1 MSSTPVDAGRADVV
15 AVIVSYHPDVQALSR
30 LVEALAAQTRAI
42 VVVDN
47 ASPRLPALPPAVQ
60 LIRLPQN
67 QGVAAAQNT
76 GLQVAASTGARF
88 ALLLDQDSLPA
99 AGMTGQLLAAW
110 HDATAQGQR
119 VGAVGPR
126 IVDPLGRSEG
136 FVTFGRG
143 RYEALP
149 ADEGRAWVR
158 CDMLIA
164 SGTLLPLDVVAQVG
178 AMAEHLFID
187 KVDTEWS
194 LRAAGRGYVLLGAP
208 RAVLHHRLGLH
219 ERRLWFFGWR
229 LLAQHA
235 PFRYYYMVRNGLLLR
250 RLPHAHAAWR
260 RADGRQLLSLFLYF
274 GLLAPGRL
282 SNLRMMVRGLLDGW
296 RGVSGR
302 LP

>member
-30 LVEALAAQTRAI
+30 LVEALEAQTGAV

-47 ASPRLPALPPAVQ
+47 ASPQLPPLPPTVQ

-67 QGVAAAQNT
+67 LGVAAAQNV
-76 GLQVAASTGARF
+76 GLQAAQSTGARF
-88 ALLLDQDSLPA
+88 ALLLDQDSMPA
-99 AGMTGQLLAAW
+99 ADMTAQLLAAW
-110 HDATAQGQR
+110 HSATAQGQR

-136 FVTFGRG
+136 FVSFGRG
-143 RYEALP
+143 RYEAQA
-149 ADEGRAWVR
+149 ADEGRAWMR
-158 CDMLIA
+158 CDLLIA
-164 SGTLLPLDVVAQVG
+164 SGTLLPLDVLKQVG
-178 AMAEHLFID
+178 PMAEPLFID

-194 LRAAGRGYVLLGAP
+194 LRAASHGYALLGAP
-208 RAVLHHRLGLH
+208 RAVLHHRLGLR

-260 RADGRQLLSLFLYF
+260 RADARQLASLVLYF
-274 GLLAPGRL
+274 GLLAPGRWAA
-282 SNLRMMVRGLLDGW
+282 LRMMARGFVDGL
-296 RGVSGR
+296 RNQGGPLR
-302 LP
+302 

>member
-30 LVEALAAQTRAI
+30 LVEALAAQTAAV

-47 ASPRLPALPPAVQ
+47 NSPQLPALPPAVQ

-67 QGVAAAQNT
+67 LGVAAAQNA
-76 GLQVAASTGARF
+76 GLRAAEKKGVRF
-88 ALLLDQDSLPA
+88 ALLLDQDSMPA
-99 AGMTGQLLAAW
+99 ADMTAQLLAAW
-110 HDATAQGQR
+110 QAATAQGQR

-136 FVTFGRG
+136 FVSFGRG
-143 RYEALP
+143 RYQAQP
-149 ADEGRAWVR
+149 ADDGQTWMR

-164 SGTLLPLDVVAQVG
+164 SGTLLPLDVLKQVG
-178 AMAEHLFID
+178 PMAEQLFID

-194 LRAAGRGYVLLGAP
+194 LRAASQGHVLLGAP
-208 RAVLHHRLGLH
+208 RALLHHRLGLR

-260 RADGRQLLSLFLYF
+260 RADARQLLSLLLYF
-274 GLLAPGRL
+274 GLLAPGRWAA
-282 SNLRMMVRGLLDGW
+282 LRMMA
-296 RGVSGR
+296 RGVVDGLR
-302 LP
+302 NRGGPLR

>member
-30 LVEALAAQTRAI
+30 LVEALAAQTAAV

-47 ASPRLPALPPAVQ
+47 ASPSLPALPPAVQ

-67 QGVAAAQNT
+67 QGVAAAQNV
-76 GLQVAASTGARF
+76 GLQAAQRAGARF
-88 ALLLDQDSLPA
+88 ALLLDQDSMPA
-99 AGMTGQLLAAW
+99 PDMTAQLLAAW
-110 HDATAQGQR
+110 HSATTQGQR

-136 FVTFGRG
+136 FVNFGRG

-149 ADEGRAWVR
+149 ADERRAWMR

-164 SGTLLPLDVVAQVG
+164 SGTLLPLDVLQQVG
-178 AMAEHLFID
+178 PMAEPLFID

-194 LRAAGRGYVLLGAP
+194 LRAASQGYALLGAP
-208 RAVLHHRLGLH
+208 RALLHHRLGLR

-250 RLPHAHAAWR
+250 RLPHAPAAWR
-260 RADGRQLLSLFLYF
+260 RADRRQLLSLLLYF
-274 GLLAPGRL
+274 GVLAPGRL
-282 SNLRMMVRGLLDGW
+282 ANLRMMVRGLIDGW

-302 LP
+302 LR